1 MRIRFSPLAL
11 TLTLSGLISLP
22 LFATAATTPKS
33 VKKHRS
39 HAVVQSQTTTTTTTD
54 TTITPTNYQPRVSP
68 LYSNAELVAL
78 AAAEQKLLP
87 FDLDVPG
94 QAFVSTGPYVGVPI
108 QFAGSDLIVNS
119 PSVNTDVKLLTIREN
134 ITQKLNEKMIL
145 PKGDLERHSHL
156 LLSGLIEAQGNYI
169 DHGGAPSTSDI
180 NLSSFSLDMTVF
192 GPSRW
197 LQGFVELNY
206 DDSAPVG
213 TSFVSTSNYRFT
225 NSRLFLNKGF
235 ITIGDFTCSPFY
247 STVGQFYVPFGKY
260 SSVMVSDT
268 LTKLIGRTKAR
279 SLLVGYQQQV
289 NGPFMGY
296 ASAYIFRGDSHA
308 ASVSKINNGGLN
320 AGFRFDTGLVN
331 GDIGGGVIGNIAD
344 SGGMQLGTGFEHNEQ
359 LVHRVPAY
367 NLRATL
373 SVGPHLDLISEY
385 VRASTRFN
393 ANDMSFQNHGALPS
407 AVDFEASY
415 SFPFFNNPS
424 SIGIGYGKSYQ
435 SQAMQIPLRRES
447 IVLNTS
453 FLRNTLQSL
462 EFRRDRQYAASVV
475 STGAGDTAVAAA
487 TGKNDF
493 AVTAQFDYYF

>member
-11 TLTLSGLISLP
+11 ALTLSGLMSLP
-22 LFATAATTPKS
+22 VFATTATPTKG
-33 VKKHRS
+33 VKKHRT
-39 HAVVQSQTTTTTTTD
+39 HHVQP
-54 TTITPTNYQPRVSP
+54 TITPATPTEEAAYQPRVSP
-68 LYSNAELVAL
+68 LYSNAELVAI
-78 AAAEQKLLP
+78 AAAEEKLLP

-94 QAFVSTGPYVGVPI
+94 VAFVSTGPYVGVPI

-119 PSVNTDVKLLTIREN
+119 PSVNTDVKLLTIRES
-134 ITQKLNEKMIL
+134 ITQKLNEKMVL
-145 PKGDLERHSHL
+145 PKSDLEQHSHV

-180 NLSSFSLDMTVF
+180 DLSSFSLDVTVF

-206 DDSAPVG
+206 DDNAPIG
-213 TSFVSTSNYRFT
+213 TSFASTSNYRFS
-225 NSRLFLNKGF
+225 NSRIYLNKGF
-235 ITIGDFTCSPFY
+235 ITIGDFSCSPFY

-268 LTKLIGRTKAR
+268 LPKLIGRTKAR

-289 NGPFMGY
+289 TGPFMGY
-296 ASAYIFRGDSHA
+296 ASAFIFRGDSHA

-320 AGFRFDTGLVN
+320 TGFRFDTGFIN

-359 LVHRVPAY
+359 IVHRVPAY
-367 NLRATL
+367 DLRATV
-373 SVGPHLDLISEY
+373 SVGPHIDLITEY
-385 VRASTRFN
+385 VRASTHFN
-393 ANDMSFQNHGALPS
+393 VNDMSFQGHGALPS
-407 AVDFEASY
+407 AMDAEASY
-415 SFPFFNNPS
+415 SFSFFDKPS

-447 IVLNTS
+447 LVLNTS
-453 FLRNTLQSL
+453 WLRNTLQSL

>member
-11 TLTLSGLISLP
+11 ALALSGLMCLP
-22 LFATAATTPKS
+22 NFAATTTTTKP

-39 HAVVQSQTTTTTTTD
+39 HAVQSKTTATAALS
-54 TTITPTNYQPRVSP
+54 PAEQASYQPRVSP
-68 LYSNAELVAL
+68 LYSNAELVAI
-78 AAAEQKLLP
+78 AAAEEKLLP

-134 ITQKLNEKMIL
+134 ITQRLNEKMIL
-145 PKGDLERHSHL
+145 PKADLEQHSHV

-169 DHGGAPSTSDI
+169 DHGGAPSTSDVD
-180 NLSSFSLDMTVF
+180 LSSFSLDVTVF

-206 DDSAPVG
+206 DDSAPIG

-225 NSRLFLNKGF
+225 NSRIYLNKGF
-235 ITIGDFTCSPFY
+235 ITLGDFSCSPFY

-279 SLLVGYQQQV
+279 SFLVGYQQQV

-296 ASAYIFRGDSHA
+296 AAAYIFRGDSHA

-320 AGFRFDTGLVN
+320 AGFRFDTGFVN

-367 NLRATL
+367 NLRATV
-373 SVGPHLDLISEY
+373 SVGPHIDLISEY

-393 ANDMSFQNHGALPS
+393 PMDMSYQNHGALPS
-407 AVDFEASY
+407 AVDLEASY
-415 SFPFFNNPS
+415 SFSFLSKPS
-424 SIGIGYGKSYQ
+424 SIGVGYGKSYQ

-447 IVLNTS
+447 VVLNTS
-453 FLRNTLQSL
+453 WLRNTLQSL

-475 STGAGDTAVAAA
+475 STGAGDTPVAAA